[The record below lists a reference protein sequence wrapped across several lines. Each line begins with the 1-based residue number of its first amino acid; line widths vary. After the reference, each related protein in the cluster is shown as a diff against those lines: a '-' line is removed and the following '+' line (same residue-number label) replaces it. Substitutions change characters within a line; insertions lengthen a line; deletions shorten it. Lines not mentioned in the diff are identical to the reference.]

1 MSATSALLGS
11 TVLVLLVSAA
21 IMMLTKEKSTKNRDE
36 IRIGLIGALAFG
48 YIAWA
53 CIYMSQVKPFVSPE

>member
-1 MSATSALLGS
+1 MAEASVLLGS
-11 TVLVLLVSAA
+11 IAFMVAVSTA
-21 IMMLTKEKSTKNRDE
+21 IVILTRGKSTKNKDE

-53 CIYMSQVKPFVSPE
+53 CVYMSQIKPFVDPE

>member
-1 MSATSALLGS
+1 MTSASVLLGS
-11 TVLVLLVSAA
+11 IVFILMISAA
-21 IMMLTKEKSTKNRDE
+21 IVVLTRGKSIRNKDE

-53 CIYMSQVKPFVSPE
+53 CVYMSQIKPFIDPE

>member
-1 MSATSALLGS
+1 MTSAS
-11 TVLVLLVSAA
+11 VLLCSIAFILVVSIA
-21 IMMLTKEKSTKNRDE
+21 IVILTRGKSIRNKDE

-53 CIYMSQVKPFVSPE
+53 CVYMSQIKPFVDPE

>member
-1 MSATSALLGS
+1 MTSAS
-11 TVLVLLVSAA
+11 VLLCSIAFILVISIA
-21 IMMLTKEKSTKNRDE
+21 IVILTRGKSIRNKDE

-53 CIYMSQVKPFVSPE
+53 CVYMSQIKPFVDPE